1 MDKLDIDELEKVPNY
16 LSCSKSK
23 INNLD
28 IGKLDTFSVD
38 LSKLTHAKI
47 KYFEDK
53 INEITNV
60 ATTANLNG
68 KINKV
73 KNEIPT

>member
-16 LSCSKSK
+16 LSCLKSK

-28 IGKLDTFSVD
+28 IGKLETISVD

-47 KYFEDK
+47 KDVEDK